1 MIPCQT
7 VGWPLFA
14 RAARL
19 WRGEESPGSTEARC
33 RVTPGGGD
41 PRESATENIPPS
53 PCGPLRGIAWA
64 ARVKWCGKSAPRRR
78 QRRWQG
84 KPHREQDQVGAAGRF
99 GIAGAAG
106 RAFRA
111 AARVGRVRRS
121 ATNVPDEWPSP
132 LSGGTEPG
140 LQTVWRLVERDARF
154 PHILCLP
161 LLSDTTNTETRYIP
175 AHRKGRSAA
184 WLFIPRQRSRR
195 PNST

>member
-53 PCGPLRGIAWA
+53 PCQPIRGIAWA
-64 ARVKWCGKSAPRRR
+64 VRVKWCGKSAPRRR

-132 LSGGTEPG
+132 IPAACPMGRMAGRDRT
-140 LQTVWRLVERDARF
+140 RLTDRLAPCALRCAFF
-154 PHILCLP
+154 PHFVL
-161 LLSDTTNTETRYIP
+161 
-175 AHRKGRSAA
+175 A
-184 WLFIPRQRSRR
+184 
-195 PNST
+195 STLGYY